1 MYVRFIY
8 NNVAK
13 ISQEFILQII
23 LSLLFQTETL
33 MDSSDAKTITTAAGY
48 KHSQF
53 HGPL

>member
-13 ISQEFILQII
+13 TSQEFIMQI

-53 HGPL
+53 HGSI